1 MKKRIFYA
9 VGIAV
14 LATAGFTT
22 AEMESH
28 TELSPSQLENLD
40 ALTDKEWW
48 IESEYAQCCLASG
61 DDYCLLSS
69 SAAIPN
75 STPVPCK

>member
-9 VGIAV
+9 VGITV

-22 AEMESH
+22 AKMESH

-48 IESEYAQCCLASG
+48 IESEYDKICVEGNDVCV
-61 DDYCLLSS
+61 LSP
-69 SAAIPN
+69 AAVIKA
-75 STPVPCK
+75 VPKN

>member
-48 IESEYAQCCLASG
+48 IESEYDKCCIEENNDICILSG
-61 DDYCLLSS
+61 QWVIY
-69 SAAIPN
+69 N
-75 STPVPCK
+75 STGVEC